1 MSEKTYRMLGK
12 DEIMREGDEWKNEP
26 GPWFP
31 VVGLAGKRV
40 SWGVKGFQARR
51 PVETTLPTLIVND
64 VYILSRLVG
73 DQLLRA
79 DNDIGYIRNLLR
91 IFDILC
97 YARKDEITEIKIDRT
112 PEED

>member
-51 PVETTLPTLIVND
+51 HVETTLPTLIAND
-64 VYILSRLVG
+64 VDLLSRLIE
-73 DQLLRA
+73 DQLQRA
-79 DNDIGYIRNLLR
+79 GNDTGYIRTLLR
-91 IFDILC
+91 ILDTMRD
-97 YARKDEITEIKIDRT
+97 AKNDEVTEIKIYRT

>member
-1 MSEKTYRMLGK
+1 MSEKTYRMLAK

-51 PVETTLPTLIVND
+51 PVETTLPTLIAND
-64 VYILSRLVG
+64 VYLIVRLVG
-73 DQLLRA
+73 DQLMRA
-79 DNDIGYIRNLLR
+79 GNDIGYTRTLLR
-91 IFDILC
+91 ILDTLRD
-97 YARKDEITEIKIDRT
+97 AKKDEVTEIKIYRT